1 MEITDKI
8 LIVDSRE
15 KWTQSGS
22 SDKHISL
29 YLARH
34 GIQWVVKKLDVGDYM
49 RFGGKVS
56 IDRKQSI
63 EEISKN
69 LTNPADKKRFMNEV
83 RYAYRLGIR
92 LVVLIESNS
101 YHDVYDLR
109 QWRSRFTPVTGTTV
123 IRQMERISFA
133 YGVIFSFVNKK
144 SVARRICEILEIPF
158 SEKPINPIKKK
169 EVGTHGRDGKIQLL

>member
-1 MEITDKI
+1 MEITDQT

-15 KWTQSGS
+15 KWTQNGS
-22 SDKHISL
+22 TDKHISS
-29 YLARH
+29 YLARR

-49 RFGGKVS
+49 TFGGNVTV
-56 IDRKQSI
+56 DRKHSV
-63 EEISKN
+63 EEIAKN
-69 LTNPADKKRFMNEV
+69 LTNPKDKKRFMAEV
-83 RYAYRLGIR
+83 RRAYQLGIR

-109 QWRSRFTPVTGTTV
+109 QWRSRFTPVSGTTV

-144 SVARRICEILEIPF
+144 SVARRICEILEIQF
-158 SEKPINPIKKK
+158 SEKPINPIKQK
-169 EVGTHGRDGKIQLL
+169 EVGADDSIQLL

>member
-1 MEITDKI
+1 MEITDNT

-22 SDKHISL
+22 TDKHISTFL
-29 YLARH
+29 SRH
-34 GIQWVVKKLDVGDYM
+34 GVSWVPKKLEVGDYM

-56 IDRKQSI
+56 IDRKHSI

-69 LTNPADKKRFMNEV
+69 LTNPKDKKRFMAEV
-83 RYAYRLGIR
+83 RRAYQLGIR

-101 YHDVYDLR
+101 YRDVYDLR
-109 QWRSRFTPVTGTTV
+109 RWKSKFTPVTGTTV

-158 SEKPINPIKKK
+158 SEKPINPIEQK
-169 EVGTHGRDGKIQLL
+169 EVGKDGTDGKIQLL

>member
-1 MEITDKI
+1 MEITDQT

-22 SDKHISL
+22 TDKHISRFL
-29 YLARH
+29 TRH
-34 GIQWVVKKLDVGDYM
+34 GVSWVKKTLDVGDYM

-56 IDRKQSI
+56 IDRKQCI

-69 LTNPADKKRFMNEV
+69 LTNPKDKKRFMAEV
-83 RYAYRLGIR
+83 RRAYQLGIR

-109 QWRSRFTPVTGTTV
+109 RWKSKFTPVTGTTV

-133 YGVIFSFVNKK
+133 YGVMFVFTPGNV
-144 SVARRICEILEIPF
+144 VARRICEILEIPF
-158 SEKPINPIKKK
+158 SAKPIKQK
-169 EVGTHGRDGKIQLL
+169 EVGADGTDSTI